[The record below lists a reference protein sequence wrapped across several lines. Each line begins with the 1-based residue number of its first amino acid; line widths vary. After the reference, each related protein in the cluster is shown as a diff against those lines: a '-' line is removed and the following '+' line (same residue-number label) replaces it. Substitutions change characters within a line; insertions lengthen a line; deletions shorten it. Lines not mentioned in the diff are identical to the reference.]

1 MTANEIFDEYQK
13 LLDKGFNPS
22 WVLVR
27 TTEDSTQ
34 TDLAGEQCNDSR
46 VSGIR

>member
-1 MTANEIFDEYQK
+1 MTVNEIADEYQK

-27 TTEDSTQ
+27 NTEDVIQ
-34 TDLAGEQCNDSR
+34 TDLSGE
-46 VSGIR
+46 